1 MDFGIRWASD
11 AVWLGE
17 TSFPNTGRL
26 AADLRPTGEVQLA
39 ENPLFHFFA
48 FNFVLLLLKPEVGSG
63 LRA

>member
-26 AADLRPTGEVQLA
+26 AADLRPVGEFSWLK
-39 ENPLFHFFA
+39 NPLSISLPSILFYYYYYY
-48 FNFVLLLLKPEVGSG
+48 
-63 LRA
+63 